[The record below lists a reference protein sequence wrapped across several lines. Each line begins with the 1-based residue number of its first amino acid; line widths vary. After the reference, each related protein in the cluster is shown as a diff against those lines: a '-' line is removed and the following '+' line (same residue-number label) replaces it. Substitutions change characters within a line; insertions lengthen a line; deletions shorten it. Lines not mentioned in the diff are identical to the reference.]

1 MTRRRASDMFDRMA
15 TDAPSQ
21 DFGLKVQSK
30 RARLTRDEV
39 RRRVLAVATT
49 ALAET
54 GVTVGL
60 HHLNMEE
67 LIRQVGV
74 PRSSAFAAFGGK
86 EELITEIMVELL
98 LPEGDQLLGFSPG
111 VLDAV
116 RDTLVA
122 HRHRLQHADGSI
134 DREGRAAVLREV
146 VRVALSLNVAE
157 VASSASWQTYMAL
170 SLSSRS
176 LEPTRRR
183 RVESA
188 LRDAE
193 SRFVQMMA
201 SLYAEQLPPLG
212 RTPKAGVT
220 WLLVATA
227 AAAIVEGMVG
237 RRLAGSSVAATP
249 VPGPGIDGGT
259 VPWDP
264 TALTFLGVLEALTE
278 ETD

>member
-1 MTRRRASDMFDRMA
+1 MRRRASDIFDNMA
-15 TDAPSQ
+15 LDAPSQ

-30 RARLTRDEV
+30 RSRLSREEV
-39 RRRVLAVATT
+39 RRRVLDVATS
-49 ALAET
+49 ALSET

-60 HHLNMEE
+60 HHLNMED

-86 EELITEIMVELL
+86 EELITEIMVQLL
-98 LPEGDQLLGFSPG
+98 LPEGDQLLGFSPR
-111 VLDAV
+111 VMAAV
-116 RDTLVA
+116 RETLERQA
-122 HRHRLQHADGSI
+122 HRMVAADGSI
-134 DREGRAAVLREV
+134 DRDGRAAVLREV
-146 VRVALSLNVAE
+146 VRVALSLNAAE
-157 VASSASWQTYMAL
+157 VASSTSWQTYMAL

-176 LEPTRRR
+176 LEPERRR

-201 SLYAEQLPPLG
+201 GLYAEQLPPLG
-212 RTPKAGVT
+212 RTPKPGVT
-220 WLLVATA
+220 WLLIATA

-249 VPGPGIDGGT
+249 VPGPAIDGGT
-259 VPWDP
+259 TPWDP
-264 TALTFLGVLEALTE
+264 AALTFLGVLDALTD